1 MSHRKER
8 FTSTLRQCL
17 ADILLKDM
25 NDPLLKFVFISDVI
39 ISPDLKTAKVFVS
52 LAAVPEFA
60 DENDS
65 HPESDPDQLV
75 PRLTKARGFIKR
87 ALAERMYLKYI
98 PELMFIK
105 DETNI
110 QDMK

>member
-25 NDPLLKFVFISDVI
+25 NDPLLKSVFISEVI
-39 ISPDLKTAKVFVS
+39 VSPDLKKAKVFVS
-52 LAAVPEFA
+52 AAPSPEFA
-60 DENDS
+60 DENNP
-65 HPESDPDQLV
+65 HPESDLEQLV
-75 PRLTKARGFIKR
+75 PRLTKAKGIIKR
-87 ALAERMYLKYI
+87 ALAGRMYLKYI
-98 PELMFIK
+98 PELTFIK

-110 QDMK
+110 QYMK